1 MKVSCRQEESEQGE
15 GGEARSS
22 LGAGGSPL
30 QTPAPSTSTPSAQCP
45 GALLHRWDTAVPF
58 VGQSGEGT
66 GLGARQQ
73 DLSPLLAS

>member
-1 MKVSCRQEESEQGE
+1 MSKGKEERLAPAWEP
-15 GGEARSS
+15 GGAPC
-22 LGAGGSPL
+22 AGSPL
-30 QTPAPSTSTPSAQCP
+30 RTPAPSTSTPSAQCP